1 MARKGGIFKGLFGGS
16 NLLELGGSLLGIDP
30 TITKFVS
37 GAAKS
42 AMGDSRESG
51 GGGGSGRYT
60 SAVDYTPAAETTRLV
75 GPGEIKASTAVEFDE
90 ELAEAVAIIRN
101 YAKAEV

>member
-1 MARKGGIFKGLFGGS
+1 MAGGILDRVFGGGS
-16 NLLELGGSLLGIDP
+16 LLELGGSLLGIDP

-51 GGGGSGRYT
+51 GGGGSGRHT

-75 GPGEIKASTAVEFDE
+75 GPGEIKASMAVEFDD
-90 ELAEAVAIIRN
+90 ELADAVAIIRN
-101 YAKAEV
+101 YAKAVA